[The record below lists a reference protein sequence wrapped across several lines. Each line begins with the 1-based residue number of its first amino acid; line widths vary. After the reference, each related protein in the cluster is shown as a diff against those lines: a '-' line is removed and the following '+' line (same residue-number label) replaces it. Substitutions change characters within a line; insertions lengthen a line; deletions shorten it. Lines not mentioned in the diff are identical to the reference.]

1 VTPSRSPA
9 LFCAAMVVFFAALL
23 GLDRYSDERGQLA
36 LALATWIV
44 LLAAC
49 RPLDPE
55 RRAQVALVIVVASC
69 TEVVGSV
76 FWGVYEYRL
85 GNLPLFVPPAHGLVY
100 LTGLRLSQTAL
111 VERRTRAFVAFVLA
125 FALGWTIAGL
135 TVLPREDVAGAIG
148 AATFVACVVLGRARA
163 TYAGVFVAVAAL
175 EFYGTALGTWRW
187 AEVVPGLGLPD
198 GNPPSGVASGY
209 VLFDVI
215 AIALA
220 PRVVA
225 LARRTDRLCGEMR
238 LALRS
243 VT

>member
-1 VTPSRSPA
+1 MRGRPGVAAAAIVAFIATFLAVDTWSDRRTQLLIGAVTWAALAFCLKHVGPA
-9 LFCAAMVVFFAALL
+9 L
-23 GLDRYSDERGQLA
+23 
-36 LALATWIV
+36 
-44 LLAAC
+44 
-49 RPLDPE
+49 
-55 RRAQVALVIVVASC
+55 RAQTLLVVAVATC
-69 TEVVGSV
+69 AEVVGSIV
-76 FWGVYEYRL
+76 WGVYEYRL

-111 VERRTRAFVAFVLA
+111 VERRTRAFVACVLA
-125 FALGWTIAGL
+125 FALGWTAAGL

-148 AATFVACVVLGRARA
+148 AATFVVCVLAGRARA

-215 AIALA
+215 AITLA

-225 LARRTDRLCGEMR
+225 LARRTDRWCGEVR

-243 VT
+243 AA